1 MSKIILYTKDNCTYC
16 NQAKNLLHYKGK
28 SFTEV
33 KIGVDMT
40 REDFVSLFPNIKS
53 VPHIIIDGVQI
64 GGYDKLQEWVT
75 DQGRTFLTEGMAS

>member
-1 MSKIILYTKDNCTYC
+1 
-16 NQAKNLLHYKGK
+16 
-28 SFTEV
+28 
-33 KIGVDMT
+33 MT